1 MATAL
6 SRAYGEPVRYND
18 VPADVYRGFG
28 FPGADDVGTC
38 SSSSDF
44 DDVYTGNRDL
54 ALSHRLN
61 PEMQTF
67 DGWLAANVG
76 RIPAA

>member
-1 MATAL
+1 M
-6 SRAYGEPVRYND
+6 SE
-18 VPADVYRGFG
+18 
-28 FPGADDVGTC
+28 TC